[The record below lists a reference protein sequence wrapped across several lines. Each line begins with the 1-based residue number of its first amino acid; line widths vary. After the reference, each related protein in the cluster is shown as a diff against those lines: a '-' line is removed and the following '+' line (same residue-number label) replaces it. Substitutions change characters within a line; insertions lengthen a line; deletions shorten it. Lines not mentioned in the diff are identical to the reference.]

1 MDVNLI
7 ISKIRNLFSYLAS
20 TLLLLSCSNM
30 AIKDFKPDTYFSH
43 KVDLEMAMADA
54 IYYGKKKLVR
64 DYINT
69 GRVDINRPGQAGFT
83 FLMYAVYIE
92 QYDVAKVLLENGAD
106 PNILSIITHPD
117 GAVERLTPLSCV
129 CAHHWYPIKYI
140 KLLVENGAD
149 MNDTKTA
156 PFLLCI
162 GHSMKDTQKV
172 RYMIEHGA
180 NINKEVN
187 GYTPIQYA
195 ALVGK
200 LDIVDLL
207 WELGA
212 NPLYTTSEGISLAYL
227 IQEDVNK
234 KLGTKEYVS
243 HAQEIMKRLEKLGVK
258 FPVTLNPKDEKEEEA
273 DSPISQGKTDE
284 NKKE

>member
-1 MDVNLI
+1 MNKRYYFLI
-7 ISKIRNLFSYLAS
+7 ITII
-20 TLLLLSCSNM
+20 LLTFLSCSNM
-30 AIKDFKPDTYFSH
+30 AVKDFKPDTYFSR

-54 IYYGKKKLVR
+54 IYYGNKKLVR

-69 GRVDINRPGQAGFT
+69 GRVDINRPGKAGFT

-106 PNILSIITHPD
+106 PNILSVVTHPD
-117 GAVERLTPLSCV
+117 GAVEHLTPLSCV

-140 KLLVENGAD
+140 KLLAENGAD
-149 MNDTKTA
+149 MNDTITA

-200 LDIVDLL
+200 LDLVDLL

-227 IQEDVNK
+227 IQEDVDK

-243 HAQEIMKRLEKLGVK
+243 HAQAIMKRLEKLGVK
-258 FPVTLNPKDEKEEEA
+258 FPVTLNPKNEKEEEA
-273 DSPISQGKTDE
+273 DSPINE
-284 NKKE
+284 

>member
-1 MDVNLI
+1 
-7 ISKIRNLFSYLAS
+7 
-20 TLLLLSCSNM
+20 M
-30 AIKDFKPDTYFSH
+30 AVKDFKPDTYFSR

-54 IYYGKKKLVR
+54 IYYGNKKLVR

-69 GRVDINRPGQAGFT
+69 GRVDINRPGKAGFT

-106 PNILSIITHPD
+106 PNILSVVTHPD
-117 GAVERLTPLSCV
+117 GAVEHLTPLSCV

-140 KLLVENGAD
+140 KLLAENGAD
-149 MNDTKTA
+149 MNDT
-156 PFLLCI
+156 
-162 GHSMKDTQKV
+162 
-172 RYMIEHGA
+172 
-180 NINKEVN
+180 EVN

-200 LDIVDLL
+200 LDLVDLL

-227 IQEDVNK
+227 IQEDVDK

-243 HAQEIMKRLEKLGVK
+243 HAQAIMKRLEKLGVK
-258 FPVTLNPKDEKEEEA
+258 FPVTLNPKDEKEEA
-273 DSPISQGKTDE
+273 DSPINE
-284 NKKE
+284 

>member
-1 MDVNLI
+1 MTLFAFFGCESFSKFAPEKYFARGDELNFATAIYNNDSRKVRQMIADNIVNLDA
-7 ISKIRNLFSYLAS
+7 SGEKGFSY
-20 TLLLLSCSNM
+20 
-30 AIKDFKPDTYFSH
+30 
-43 KVDLEMAMADA
+43 
-54 IYYGKKKLVR
+54 
-64 DYINT
+64 
-69 GRVDINRPGQAGFT
+69 
-83 FLMYAVYIE
+83 LMYAVYIE

-106 PNILSIITHPD
+106 PNILSVVTHPD
-117 GAVERLTPLSCV
+117 GGVERLTPLSCV

-149 MNDTKTA
+149 MNDTITA
-156 PFLLCI
+156 P
-162 GHSMKDTQKV
+162 
-172 RYMIEHGA
+172 
-180 NINKEVN
+180 EVN

-200 LDIVDLL
+200 LDLVDLL

-227 IQEDVNK
+227 IQEDVDK
-234 KLGTKEYVS
+234 KLGTKEYVF
-243 HAQEIMKRLEKLGVK
+243 HAQEIIKRLEKLGVK
-258 FPVTLNPKDEKEEEA
+258 FPVTLNPKNEKEEKA

>member
-1 MDVNLI
+1 
-7 ISKIRNLFSYLAS
+7 
-20 TLLLLSCSNM
+20 M
-30 AIKDFKPDTYFSH
+30 AVKDFKPDTYFSR
-43 KVDLEMAMADA
+43 KVDLEMAIADA
-54 IYYGKKKLVR
+54 IYYGEKKLVR

-69 GRVDINRPGQAGFT
+69 GRVDINRPGKAGFT

-106 PNILSIITHPD
+106 PNILSVVTHQD
-117 GAVERLTPLSCV
+117 GGVERLTPLSCV

-149 MNDTKTA
+149 MNDTITA

-200 LDIVDLL
+200 LDLVDLL

-227 IQEDVNK
+227 IQEDVDK
-234 KLGTKEYVS
+234 KLGTKEYVF

-258 FPVTLNPKDEKEEEA
+258 FPVTLNPKNEKEEKA
-273 DSPISQGKTDE
+273 DSPINE
-284 NKKE
+284 